1 MTKWEEENQFMLN
14 FYSYIYTDDTL
25 SSYDLRFWL
34 LKFKLNQNKKT
45 KNGKINVYSLEYM
58 GFKRFSPS
66 VPFNVNRRF
75 YIIKIEKDII
85 YISMITENNY
95 LYFIKIYFTS
105 EDWLIKYYKVD
116 KIFED
121 NFHKLLFIKEN
132 IFLLGYNS
140 NRNPPYYN
148 YFNFYIY

>member
-1 MTKWEEENQFMLN
+1 MF
-14 FYSYIYTDDTL
+14 I
-25 SSYDLRFWL
+25 
-34 LKFKLNQNKKT
+34 
-45 KNGKINVYSLEYM
+45 LEYM

-140 NRNPPYYN
+140 NRNPPL
-148 YFNFYIY
+148 